1 MSFQPFVPT
10 GGLAGWRFLQST
22 MDTQK
27 AAHAKSPI
35 IQRDL
40 DYFRENIGKIDTAED
55 LVKDYR
61 LLSVALGAFGLEE
74 DLNSK
79 HLIKTVLA
87 EGVDDPKSLA
97 NTLSDKRYRDLSR
110 TFGFGDFPVPNTKMS
125 DFADKIEASYRDRKF
140 ETDIGATNETMRL
153 ALNAKRELAA
163 LGEGSESNRT
173 KWFTLMAT
181 PPLRK
186 VMETALGMPT
196 SFGTLPIDRQLD
208 LFTTRAADRFGTA
221 DLSELGKG
229 ETLDKVVDRYTIMAG
244 ISNDSSVTSP
254 SLILLRGY

>member
-87 EGVDDPKSLA
+87 EGVNDPKSLA
-97 NTLSDKRYRDLSR
+97 NKLSDKRYRDLSR
-110 TFGFGDFPVPNTKMS
+110 TFGFGDFEVPSTKLS
-125 DFADKIEASYRDRKF
+125 DFADKIEASYKDRKF
-140 ETDIGATNETMRL
+140 ETDMGATNETMRL

-163 LGEGSESNRT
+163 LGEGSDSNRT

-208 LFTTRAADRFGTA
+208 LFTKRAEDRFGTA

>member
-22 MDTQK
+22 METQK
-27 AAHAKSPI
+27 AAHSKSPV

-40 DYFRENIGKIDTAED
+40 DYFREKIGQIDTPEE

-79 HLIKTVLA
+79 HLIKRVLA

-97 NTLSDKRYRDLSR
+97 NKLSDKRYRDLSR
-110 TFGFGDFPVPNTKMS
+110 AFGFGDFPVPNTKVS
-125 DFADKIEASYRDRKF
+125 DFADKIEASYKDRKF
-140 ETDIGATNETMRL
+140 ETDIGSTDETMRL

-163 LGEGSESNRT
+163 LGEGPESNRT
-173 KWFTLMAT
+173 KWFTLMGT

-186 VMETALGMPT
+186 VMETALNLPT
-196 SFGTLPIDRQLD
+196 SFGALPIERQLD
-208 LFTTRAADRFGTA
+208 TFMARAESRFGTA
-221 DLSELGKG
+221 NLAELGKG
-229 ETLDKVVDRYTIMAG
+229 ETLDKVVDRFTIMAG
-244 ISNDSSVTSP
+244 MSNESVVTSP
-254 SLILLRGY
+254 SLMLLRGY